1 MHFITLDGETDF
13 DGWRKAARLLALN
26 EVNPN
31 DVTWTV
37 RGDASDLFAP
47 VTETPPLEPPQG
59 ASQASFNVTG
69 KFVELAQSAILHRD
83 SERFAILYRLLW
95 RLRRDHDLCD
105 AATDPDVAR
114 VTAMARDVH
123 RDEHKMQAFVRFREV
138 GRERESHFV
147 AWFEPEHHIVEL
159 AAPFFGRRF
168 ADMPWSILTPDVC
181 AHWDG
186 HAISI
191 TPGVSKA
198 EAPTQDRLEET
209 WRRYYASIFN
219 PARLKVKAM
228 QTEMP
233 KKYWRNLPEA
243 SLIKPLIAGAERATG
258 AMIANAATE
267 PHKSQKRPEPMT
279 SKRVAASGDIES
291 LREEAADCR
300 ACPLWKDATQTV
312 FGEGPQHAEIM
323 LVGEQ
328 PGDKEDLAGKPFV
341 GPAGQML
348 DRALQQAGIDR
359 KKVYITNAVKHFKF
373 VPRGKIRLHQKPG
386 TPEIRACRP
395 WYERELASIKP
406 ALVVA
411 MGATAAQ
418 SVLGKITP
426 INRHR
431 GHLID
436 LEEGIKALVTVHPSY
451 LLRLPDEEAKVREYQ
466 RFVDDLKIAAELLK
480 RPVPAD

>member
-1 MHFITLDGETDF
+1 MHLITLDSETDF
-13 DGWRKAARLLALN
+13 EGWRKAARSLVLH
-26 EVNPN
+26 EVKPT
-31 DVTWTV
+31 DVTWIV
-37 RGDASDLFAP
+37 RGDESELFAP
-47 VTETPPLEPPQG
+47 AAETLEAPQG
-59 ASQASFNVTG
+59 TFSVSA

-83 SERFAILYRLLW
+83 PERFAILYRLLW
-95 RLRRDHDLCD
+95 RLRGHPHLLDV
-105 AATDPDVAR
+105 ATDPDVAL
-114 VTAMARDVH
+114 VTAMAKAVR
-123 RDEHKMQAFVRFREV
+123 RDEHKMHAFVRFREV
-138 GRERESHFV
+138 GREQKSHYV

-159 AAPFFGRRF
+159 AAPFFARRF
-168 ADMPWSILTPDVC
+168 ADMPWSILTPDAS

-186 HAISI
+186 HAVSI

-198 EAPTQDRLEET
+198 DAPTEDRLEET

-258 AMIANAATE
+258 AMIAKAATE
-267 PHKSQKRPEPMT
+267 PHKSQKRLEPSMT
-279 SKRVAASGDIES
+279 SRRAARNDLETGDIAS

-300 ACPLWKDATQTV
+300 ACPLWKSATQTV
-312 FGEGPQHAEIM
+312 FGEGPPHARIM

-348 DRALQQAGIDR
+348 DRALQEAGIDR
-359 KKVYITNAVKHFKF
+359 SKVYVTNAVKHFKF

-386 TPEIRACRP
+386 TSEIRACRP
-395 WYERELASIKP
+395 WYERELAAIKP

-418 SVLGKITP
+418 SVFGKITP
-426 INRHR
+426 INKNR
-431 GHLID
+431 GQVTA
-436 LEEGIKALVTVHPSY
+436 LEHGIQALVTVHPSY
-451 LLRLPDEEAKVREYQ
+451 LLRLPDADAKAREYE
-466 RFVDDLKIAAELLK
+466 RFVDDLRIAAALLK
-480 RPVPAD
+480 KDAHAA